1 MKKHLIAGLL
11 SLFAFNATA
20 GLELTDTYHDWEH
33 YESKSFDTGEAVI
46 LGVSSVKSDGN
57 VDTVALRCTTEG
69 VNLLFFNGLLREEL
83 GYPAKAVLDDDADP
97 FHGSVPHSKQD
108 RTIGQGKTSLH
119 SPNGRKISILRSR
132 MARPIGRRRLCAE
145 SQGRG
150 CARPALEGQ
159 KQESFALRGRLVY

>member
-20 GLELTDTYHDWEH
+20 GLELTDTYQDWEH
-33 YESKSFDTGEAVI
+33 YESKSFDTGGAVI

-83 GYPAKAVLDDDADP
+83 GYPAKAVLDDGTRFTMD
-97 FHGSVPHSKQD
+97 VWIK
-108 RTIGQGKTSLH
+108 GKTHWATVPLTQ
-119 SPNGRKISILRSR
+119 L
-132 MARPIGRRRLCAE
+132 
-145 SQGRG
+145 
-150 CARPALEGQ
+150 
-159 KQESFALRGRLVY
+159 ESFYSAQSLQVELQGDGSKVELATVSLKGFTTMYQMLLPSCK